1 MNIELYTVDYCPY
14 CKKALNFLNEKNV
27 KYINHDITENEDV
40 MRKELGEKYGINGYV
55 TVPQIIID
63 GKNIGG
69 YTDMIN
75 LYSTGELS
83 FD

>member
-1 MNIELYTVDYCPY
+1 MKIELYTVDYCPY

-27 KYINHDITENEDV
+27 QYTNYDITENEDE
-40 MRKELGEKYGINGYV
+40 MRKKIGEKYGLQGYV

-75 LYSTGELS
+75 LYSTGKLS

>member
-14 CKKALNFLNEKNV
+14 CKKALSFLNEKGV
-27 KYINHDITENEDV
+27 EYKNHDITENEDE
-40 MRKELGEKYGINGYV
+40 MRKELGEKYDIKGYV
-55 TVPQIIID
+55 TVPQIIVD

-75 LYSTGELS
+75 LYSTGALKFE
-83 FD
+83 

>member
-27 KYINHDITENEDV
+27 HYTNHDITENEDV
-40 MRKELGEKYGINGYV
+40 MRKELGEKYGIKGHV

>member
-14 CKKALNFLNEKNV
+14 CKKALNFLNEKKV
-27 KYINHDITENEDV
+27 KYTNYDITDNEEK
-40 MRKELGEKYGINGYV
+40 MRKELGEKYQINGKV
-55 TVPQIIID
+55 TVPQIIIN

-75 LYSTGELS
+75 LYSSGELS

>member
-1 MNIELYTVDYCPY
+1 MKIELYTVDYCPY

-27 KYINHDITENEDV
+27 QYTNYDITENEDE
-40 MRKELGEKYGINGYV
+40 MRKKIGEKYDLQGYV

-75 LYSTGELS
+75 LYSTGKLS